1 MTTFRGFDPATMH
14 ARPMAAYRAS
24 TCLCG
29 QPIAVGDGIA
39 LVKRRWRCMTP
50 PTASL
55 PSRLQPTIWRANT
68 SSSAR

>member
-39 LVKRRWRCMTP
+39 MLKRRWRCMTCNTKP
-50 PTASL
+50 DNTPTPESEE
-55 PSRLQPTIWRANT
+55 
-68 SSSAR
+68 SA